1 MCSYVLD
8 GGRIMEIKVMK
19 NILHANQKLAEEN
32 RALFLAKGIKSV
44 NIMASPGSGKTS
56 TILKLIEAFG
66 ERVDVAVV
74 EGDIASSIDA
84 QKIDKLGKPVIQ
96 INTGGGC
103 HLDANMIK
111 SAVESLDLRDGAI
124 LFIENVGNLV
134 CPSSF
139 DLGEGIKMVIASV
152 PEGHDK
158 PYKYTSMF
166 EAADIVVLNKMDLM
180 PYIDFDRDSF
190 YKGVKALNEKAEII
204 EISCKTGE
212 GIEKLAQ
219 WMLTTQ
225 VSRSRS

>member
-1 MCSYVLD
+1 
-8 GGRIMEIKVMK
+8 MEIKVMK
-19 NILHANQKLAEEN
+19 NILHANQKLAQEN
-32 RALFLAKGIKSV
+32 RDLFLAKGIKSV

-66 ERVDVAVV
+66 EKADVAVV

-84 QKIDKLGKPVIQ
+84 EKIDKLGKPVIQ

-111 SAVESLDLRDGAI
+111 SAVESLNLRDGAI

-225 VSRSRS
+225 VSHSRS

>member
-1 MCSYVLD
+1 
-8 GGRIMEIKVMK
+8 MEVRVMK
-19 NILHANQKLAEEN
+19 NIMHANQKLAQEN
-32 RALFLAKGIKSV
+32 RAYFENKGIKCV

-56 TILKLIEAFG
+56 TILGLIDAFG
-66 ERVDVAVV
+66 DTVNVAVV

-84 QKIDKLGKPVIQ
+84 EKIDKLGKPVLQ

-111 SAVESLDLRDGAI
+111 TAIETLDMKDNTI

-166 EAADIVVLNKMDLM
+166 ELADVIVLNKTDLM
-180 PYIDFDRDSF
+180 PYIDFDKDSF
-190 YKGVKALNEKAEII
+190 YKGVRALNEKAEII
-204 EISCKTGE
+204 EVSCKTGE
-212 GIEKLAQ
+212 GVEQLAKWLLGTNISQ
-219 WMLTTQ
+219 
-225 VSRSRS
+225 

>member
-1 MCSYVLD
+1 
-8 GGRIMEIKVMK
+8 MEVKVMK
-19 NILHANQKLAEEN
+19 NIMHANDKLAEEN
-32 RALFLAKGIKSV
+32 RNYFQKKRIKAV

-56 TILKLIEAFG
+56 TILKLIDAFG
-66 ERVDVAVV
+66 DRVKVAVV

-84 QKIDKLGKPVIQ
+84 EKIDKLGKPVIQ

-111 SAVESLDLRDGAI
+111 ASVESLNPGDGTI

-166 EAADIVVLNKMDLM
+166 ELADIIVLNKTDLM

-190 YKGVKALNEKAEII
+190 YKGVRALNDKAGIF

-212 GIEKLAQ
+212 GVDKLAQ
-219 WMLTTQ
+219 WFLDTAE
-225 VSRSRS
+225 